1 MVNANF
7 QQRTAAITG
16 WGHAVPAAQVSS
28 ETLEQTHG
36 LALGSLVAAT
46 GVKTRFIADRLG
58 RETQVALGLRAA
70 QTALERADIGADG
83 LDLIIAASAVPHQ
96 LIPST
101 APLYQRGL
109 GLPDGACQ
117 VLDVNTTCL
126 SALSALDI
134 AASYLETGRARRV
147 LIVSSELASCALPWK
162 TAPDVAG
169 LFGDGAGAWVVE
181 LAQGRGVVGAAFA
194 SHPSAYEACQ
204 LPVGGTH
211 NTPHDDSAH
220 FLEQAYFQMSGDAL
234 FRVVRGQFTGF
245 LDGFLDSIGWSRGEV
260 DFFVPH
266 QASPLSLLHMARA
279 FQVRSNRYVDITRS
293 HGNQIAASIPTA
305 FAHAREQGQIQ
316 DGARVLMLGTSA
328 GVQFGA
334 VALIA

>member
-1 MVNANF
+1 MSAN
-7 QQRTAAITG
+7 THHATAAAITG
-16 WGHAVPAAQVSS
+16 WGHALPKALVPS
-28 ETLEQTHG
+28 EALEQTHG
-36 LALGSLVAAT
+36 LPPGSLVAAT
-46 GVKTRFIADRLG
+46 GVRTRYIADRLG
-58 RETQVALGLRAA
+58 AETQVELGLRAA
-70 QTALERADIGADG
+70 RSALERADLSADG
-83 LDLIIAASAVPHQ
+83 IDLIIAASAVPQQ

-109 GLPDGACQ
+109 GLPDAACQ

-134 AASYLETGRARRV
+134 AASFLETGRASRV

-169 LFGDGAGAWVVE
+169 LFGDGAAAWVVE
-181 LAQGRGVVGAAFA
+181 LSQERGLVGAAFE
-194 SHPSAYEACQ
+194 SFPSAYEACQ
-204 LPVGGTH
+204 LPVGGTR
-211 NTPHDDSAH
+211 NSPHDDSAH
-220 FLEQAYFQMSGDAL
+220 FLEQAFFQMTGDAL
-234 FRVVRGQFTGF
+234 FRLVRGQFT
-245 LDGFLDSIGWSRGEV
+245 DFLDSFLDRVGWSRGDV

-279 FQVRSNRYVDITRS
+279 FQVREHRYVDLTRT

-305 FAHAREQGQIQ
+305 FSHARQEGKIK
-316 DGARVLMLGTSA
+316 DGSKVLMLGTSA

-334 VALIA
+334 AALIA